1 MSAGYIKPGPKA
13 TGGRGEIARGT
24 VEEVADGASRGSG
37 DRAASRGG
45 TKSGVRKAS
54 KTAATAR
61 APGRTPKPSERLF
74 SMADFSISD
83 PEQLQTLMN
92 ESMQGF
98 AVELGVQMAVCLLQ
112 DNVLTLCGAKSERVL
127 DRTASRHGSQEGYVI
142 LGGQK
147 VAIRRPR
154 VRSAEGEEC
163 ELDVYSK
170 LQSEHAMP
178 HAALTRM
185 VRGVSCRDYAT
196 VVETARA
203 GFGVKKSSVSKHFI
217 KASSEQLAEFDE
229 RRFDNLT
236 FAAIFIDGVNF
247 GGEMLVVALGVDS
260 DGSKHVLGLRQ
271 GETENAEVVTALLSD
286 LHDRGIRTN
295 RPTLFCLDG
304 SKALRAAVLRIF
316 GMNAVIQRCQLHKIR
331 NVEGHL
337 AKKHQPEARRR
348 MNEAYAQKDVDTAKR
363 LLGETVTWLRT
374 INRDAAAS
382 LEEGLKET
390 LTVIRLGLTGD
401 LRRFFS
407 STNAIESMFSRVRQV
422 TGRVKRWQGGDMRHR
437 WCVSGLIRAEFG
449 FRKIRGFKELPTLFE
464 ALTRFV
470 LDKSEN
476 SRSNK

>member
-1 MSAGYIKPGPKA
+1 MSAGYMKPGPKA
-13 TGGRGEIARGT
+13 TGGRGKIARGT
-24 VEEVADGASRGSG
+24 VEEVADGSSRGSG

-127 DRTASRHGSQEGYVI
+127 NRTVSRHGSQEGYVI

-185 VRGVSCRDYAT
+185 VRGVSCRDYAA

-217 KASSEQLAEFDE
+217 KASSKQLAEFDE

-247 GGEMLVVALGVDS
+247 GGEMLVV
-260 DGSKHVLGLRQ
+260 
-271 GETENAEVVTALLSD
+271 
-286 LHDRGIRTN
+286 
-295 RPTLFCLDG
+295 
-304 SKALRAAVLRIF
+304 
-316 GMNAVIQRCQLHKIR
+316 
-331 NVEGHL
+331 
-337 AKKHQPEARRR
+337 
-348 MNEAYAQKDVDTAKR
+348 
-363 LLGETVTWLRT
+363 
-374 INRDAAAS
+374 
-382 LEEGLKET
+382 
-390 LTVIRLGLTGD
+390 
-401 LRRFFS
+401 
-407 STNAIESMFSRVRQV
+407 
-422 TGRVKRWQGGDMRHR
+422 
-437 WCVSGLIRAEFG
+437 
-449 FRKIRGFKELPTLFE
+449 
-464 ALTRFV
+464 
-470 LDKSEN
+470 
-476 SRSNK
+476 